1 MDRRHFCASLAAL
14 PVLAF
19 ATPTYAA
26 PAGKPGGRYD
36 RLLILIELKGG
47 NDGLNTLIP
56 YADAEYRRLRPCLA
70 IAREQIVQLTESAGL
85 HPALAGL
92 KPLWDG
98 GELAWV
104 QGLGY
109 PEPNL
114 SHFRSIEI
122 WDSASDS
129 QEYLADGWLARQFK
143 QLPPPASF
151 AAEGVSV
158 ATDDLGPL
166 SGARAISLSDPAQFV
181 NRARLVSESTATANG
196 ALAHILKVG
205 GDIRTAAE
213 GLNSRAEFKVEFP
226 RHRFGQSCQTVARVA
241 AGRNVAVLRISH
253 GGFDTHAN
261 QLNSH
266 ERLLRELSE
275 GLTALRAALIEQGL
289 WERSLIMSYAEFGRR
304 AQENGNGGSDHG
316 TAAPHFALGGSV
328 KGGLFGQAPSLARL
342 EGGNLVHTVDFRSLY
357 ATVIERWWGADSQ
370 RVLGG
375 RFVPLDFVSS

>member
-1 MDRRHFCASLAAL
+1 MDRRHFLASLAAL
-14 PVLAF
+14 PALSFYEPA
-19 ATPTYAA
+19 YAA
-26 PAGKPGGRYD
+26 PASRYD

-56 YADAEYRRLRPCLA
+56 YADVEYKRLRPRLA
-70 IAREQIVQLTESAGL
+70 IPREHVVNLTEGIGL
-85 HPALAGL
+85 HPALANL
-92 KPLWDG
+92 KPLWDA

-122 WDSASDS
+122 WDSASGS
-129 QEYLADGWLARQFK
+129 QEYLSDGWLARLFK
-143 QLPPPASF
+143 QSPPPACF

-158 ATDDLGPL
+158 ASDDMGPL
-166 SGARAISLSDPAQFV
+166 AGARAVSLSDPAQFIS
-181 NRARLVSESTATANG
+181 RASLVHESAVPANG

-213 GLNSRAEFKVEFP
+213 GLNSRTEFKVEFP
-226 RHRFGQSCQTVARVA
+226 RHRFGQACQAAARVA

-275 GLTALRAALIEQGL
+275 GLTALRTALVEQGL
-289 WERSLIMSYAEFGRR
+289 WDRSLIMSYAEFGRR
-304 AQENGNGGSDHG
+304 PQENGNGGSDHG
-316 TAAPHFALGGSV
+316 TSAPHFVLGGSI
-328 KGGLFGQAPSLARL
+328 KGGLYGQAPSLARL

-357 ATVIERWWGADSQ
+357 ATVIERWWGADPQ

-375 RFVPLDFVSS
+375 RFKPLDFVSA

>member
-1 MDRRHFCASLAAL
+1 MDRRHFLASLAAL
-14 PVLAF
+14 PALSFYEPAD
-19 ATPTYAA
+19 AA
-26 PAGKPGGRYD
+26 PASRYD

-56 YADAEYRRLRPCLA
+56 YADAEYKRLRPRLA
-70 IAREQIVQLTESAGL
+70 IPRDHVVHLTEGIGL
-85 HPALAGL
+85 HPALANL
-92 KPLWDG
+92 KPLWDA

-122 WDSASDS
+122 WDSASGS
-129 QEYLADGWLARQFK
+129 QEYLSDGWLARLFK
-143 QLPPPASF
+143 QSPPPARF

-158 ATDDLGPL
+158 ASDDMGPL
-166 SGARAISLSDPAQFV
+166 AGARAVSLSDPAQFIS
-181 NRARLVSESTATANG
+181 RARLVHESAVPANG

-213 GLNSRAEFKVEFP
+213 GLNSRTEFKVEFP
-226 RHRFGQSCQTVARVA
+226 RHRFGQACQAAARVA

-275 GLTALRAALIEQGL
+275 GLTALRTALVEQGL
-289 WERSLIMSYAEFGRR
+289 WDRSLIMSYAEFGRR

-316 TAAPHFALGGSV
+316 TAAPHFVLGGSI
-328 KGGLFGQAPSLARL
+328 KGGLYGQAPSLARL
-342 EGGNLVHTVDFRSLY
+342 EGGNLVHTADFRSLY

-375 RFVPLDFVSS
+375 RFKPLDFVSA

>member
-1 MDRRHFCASLAAL
+1 
-14 PVLAF
+14 V
-19 ATPTYAA
+19 
-26 PAGKPGGRYD
+26 
-36 RLLILIELKGG
+36 
-47 NDGLNTLIP
+47 N
-56 YADAEYRRLRPCLA
+56 
-70 IAREQIVQLTESAGL
+70 LTEGIGL
-85 HPALAGL
+85 HPALANL
-92 KPLWDG
+92 KPLWDA

-122 WDSASDS
+122 WDSASGS
-129 QEYLADGWLARQFK
+129 QEYLSDGWLARLFK
-143 QLPPPASF
+143 QSPPPARF

-158 ATDDLGPL
+158 ASDDMGPL
-166 SGARAISLSDPAQFV
+166 AGARAVSLSDPAQFIS
-181 NRARLVSESTATANG
+181 RARLVHESAVPANG

-213 GLNSRAEFKVEFP
+213 GLNSRTEFKVEFP
-226 RHRFGQSCQTVARVA
+226 RHRFGQACQAAARVA

-275 GLTALRAALIEQGL
+275 GLTALRTALVEQGL
-289 WERSLIMSYAEFGRR
+289 WDRSLIMSYAEFGRR

-316 TAAPHFALGGSV
+316 TAAPHFVLGGSI
-328 KGGLFGQAPSLARL
+328 KGGLYGQAPSLARL
-342 EGGNLVHTVDFRSLY
+342 EGGNLVYTVDFRSLY
-357 ATVIERWWGADSQ
+357 ATVIERWWGADPQ

-375 RFVPLDFVSS
+375 RFKPLDFVSA